1 MPNEW
6 ILGQFNNDNCPNL
19 KGKPKLFIFQACRY
33 VRKVT
38 DLTLTGFEPIITQ
51 LKSYDYASFI
61 CRGDD
66 PDYGTTI
73 TIPRLEAYTESDA
86 KKIPPES
93 CAEMDYPDRMQ
104 KVPTVEDMLI
114 AYATIPGYVANR
126 DNMRGTWFI
135 ESICKVFMKN
145 AADMDIKEMMDE
157 VKYNSFG
164 YNLSLNTT
172 WVRICHF

>member
-1 MPNEW
+1 M
-6 ILGQFNNDNCPNL
+6 F
-19 KGKPKLFIFQACRY
+19 F
-33 VRKVT
+33 
-38 DLTLTGFEPIITQ
+38 
-51 LKSYDYASFI
+51 
-61 CRGDD
+61 RGDD

-73 TIPRLEAYTESDA
+73 TIPRLEQAPGTEVDA
-86 KKIPPES
+86 EPFRASLERASAPLS
-93 CAEMDYPDRMQ
+93 TML

-157 VKYNSFG
+157 VN
-164 YNLSLNTT
+164 
-172 WVRICHF
+172 V